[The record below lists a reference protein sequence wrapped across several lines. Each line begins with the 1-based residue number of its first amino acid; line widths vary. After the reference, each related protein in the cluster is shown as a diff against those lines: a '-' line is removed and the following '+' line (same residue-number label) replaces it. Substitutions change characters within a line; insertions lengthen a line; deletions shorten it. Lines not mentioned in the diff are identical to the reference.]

1 MSLVVIPASPS
12 TRHSTTEP
20 GPIGKLATTLLSVTV
35 AGLAEP
41 GRFRRGRDYAA
52 RGAVVR
58 LVLDT
63 GVVRAEVQGSDPV
76 PYDVEV
82 RVPTLPAGLAMGPVP
97 ERSQV
102 PRLVPDA
109 DEFDTWCSCPDGD
122 ATCKHAVA
130 VLVRLA
136 TEFGNRPDLLVLWRC
151 GDPAT
156 GPRVEVG
163 SRSRPGRHLQSVP
176 SGGRPTGLAERRPD
190 PPSPFETEAWQ
201 AYTGRHLP
209 PPGDWTALVADAPAP
224 VFTSLVVDRTDVG
237 AMVAS
242 MVEAVTRAFGS
253 STR

>member
-82 RVPTLPAGLAMGPVP
+82 RVPTLGAGLAVGPVP

-109 DEFDTWCSCPDGD
+109 DEFETWCSCPDGD
-122 ATCKHAVA
+122 APCKHAVA

-156 GPRVEVG
+156 GPRAEVG

-176 SGGRPTGLAERRPD
+176 SGGRPMGLAERRPD

-201 AYTGRHLP
+201 AYTGRHLA
-209 PPGDWTALVADAPAP
+209 PPGDWTALVADASAP

-242 MVEAVTRAFGS
+242 MVEAITRAFGS